1 MTGRLP
7 TRRGMRG
14 RWSAFECVTL
24 GAVNRWRTLSGVT
37 VALAVASLSA
47 CGDAR
52 AVDGGD
58 VTVLVAERSRGGMDA
73 LLAGTLAAVDG
84 CLGITDV
91 ATNADTVV
99 VWPHGTEVTSDDPTT
114 IDLPGVGEIAVGEE
128 VSVGGGVDRS
138 DTGRV
143 GGLTV
148 PSYCDSGEI
157 WLAR

>member
-1 MTGRLP
+1 M
-7 TRRGMRG
+7 
-14 RWSAFECVTL
+14 
-24 GAVNRWRTLSGVT
+24 LSGV
-37 VALAVASLSA
+37 ALSLVVASLSA
-47 CGDAR
+47 CGGAR

-58 VTVLVAERSRGGMDA
+58 ATVLVGERTRGGMEA
-73 LLAGTLAAVDG
+73 LLQGTLAVVDG
-84 CLGITDV
+84 CLGITDG
-91 ATNADTVV
+91 TTHADTVV

-114 IDLPGVGEIAVGEE
+114 IDLPGVGEIAVGNE

-138 DTGRV
+138 NTGRV